1 MGGHESRTGN
11 RSDKGDK
18 SEKSV
23 IDGLLVIDKPAG
35 LTSHDVVQRVRRWA
49 KQRRVGHLGTLDPL
63 ATGVLPLAL
72 GEATKLSQLLTHGA
86 KGYRGTIR
94 LGAETTTYD
103 REGEEV
109 SRVEGP
115 WPARDALEKALE
127 PFRGAIEQV
136 PPAYSA
142 LKRGG
147 ETAYRRARR
156 GEDVQLE
163 ARPVTI
169 YRLELGAYAPPRIE
183 LEPRPVQFYRLEIV
197 AYEPPDLEVEVECSA
212 GTYLR
217 SLAHDLGE
225 SVGTGGHLSELC
237 RARSGPFL
245 IEHAIALD
253 DLDGLDPRDP
263 GVVRRM
269 AAATSLPSFD
279 VDARTARRV
288 GQGVQLGR
296 HEVRGAPPEGLI
308 QLVRGD
314 RLVALIE
321 AIPGVAELRTSR
333 VFLEGTKS

>member
-1 MGGHESRTGN
+1 M
-11 RSDKGDK
+11 
-18 SEKSV
+18 
-23 IDGLLVIDKPAG
+23 IDGLLVVNKPAG
-35 LTSHDVVQRVRRWA
+35 ITSHDVVQRVRRWA

-72 GEATKLSQLLTHGA
+72 GEATKLSQLLTHGR
-86 KGYRGTIR
+86 KVYCGEIE
-94 LGAETTTYD
+94 LGVETTTYD

-163 ARPVTI
+163 PRPVTI
-169 YRLELGAYAPPRIE
+169 YRLELRAYAPPRVE
-183 LEPRPVQFYRLEIV
+183 L
-197 AYEPPDLEVEVECSA
+197 EVECSA

-217 SLAHDLGE
+217 SLAHDLGQ

-253 DLDGLDPRDP
+253 DLEGLDPRDP